1 MATTPISI
9 EQPRILVVEG
19 NDEERLFKALFAH
32 IEGKDGI
39 KTDDIQIIN
48 VGGRD
53 NIRRDIQ
60 VIVNDRNFNTVSS
73 IGIVRD
79 ADDNAD
85 NALRSVQGAL
95 RAAGL
100 PVPSAPLSLAGDH
113 PDVPKVAVLIT
124 PYDKSSGMLEDV
136 CLEAMEGDPA
146 MGCVQNYF
154 RCIESHLAVQPNN
167 LPKAMVQAFLA
178 SRERSGLSLG
188 VAAQRRYWN
197 FEHSAFEPLKRLVR
211 MLQ

>member
-9 EQPRILVVEG
+9 EQPRLLVVEG
-19 NDEERLFKALFAH
+19 DDEERLFRALFAH

-48 VGGRD
+48 VGGKD

-60 VIVNDRNFNTVSS
+60 VIVNDRNFNAVSS

-95 RAAGL
+95 NDAGL
-100 PVPSAPLSLAGDH
+100 TPPDTALSLADG
-113 PDVPKVAVLIT
+113 VPKVAVLIT
-124 PYDKSSGMLEDV
+124 PYGKHSGMLEDV
-136 CLEAMEGDPA
+136 CLEAMEDDPA
-146 MGCVQNYF
+146 MGCVQDYF
-154 RCIESHLAVQPNN
+154 SCIESHLAVQPNN

-178 SRERSGLSLG
+178 SRPISGLSLG
-188 VAAQRRYWN
+188 VAVQRGYWD
-197 FEHSAFEPLKRLVR
+197 FDHRAFEPLKRLVG